1 MTANV
6 VRVADVDYSER
17 SGRSGG
23 GLFEFFSEGFARYVG
38 ERGEANVAGHVGF
51 DCKESVCVY
60 WGGAGAKRG
69 TKVNEG
75 EVKDKNVRF
84 LVGFGIGSRALLN
97 PWLRDL

>member
-1 MTANV
+1 
-6 VRVADVDYSER
+6 
-17 SGRSGG
+17 
-23 GLFEFFSEGFARYVG
+23 
-38 ERGEANVAGHVGF
+38 
-51 DCKESVCVY
+51 VCVY